1 LAALL
6 VRGGRIVRER
16 LLRSME
22 KWKVYMSS
30 KVVFDWYAK
39 PILNGMVYLDGMVQ
53 IEHLVSY
60 TDSLYKM
67 IHNFVWLDE

>member
-1 LAALL
+1 
-6 VRGGRIVRER
+6 
-16 LLRSME
+16 
-22 KWKVYMSS
+22 MSS
-30 KVVFDWYAK
+30 KVVFDWYTK